1 MRLQRVHTAK
11 RRRTSLILLVATGIL
26 ALGLF
31 AGGCG
36 GDDEE
41 DETTAQ
47 PSAETV
53 DVTAADY
60 SFDLSATPT
69 AETKEITLENVGE
82 EQHQLIFARINEGS
96 TLQEAIEAEGQKGTA
111 EELGIIVAPPGGAAK
126 QPIEIKKPLEPGNYA
141 MVCTFRTKDG
151 EPHYSLGQQ
160 EEFEI
165 AE

>member
-1 MRLQRVHTAK
+1 MVRLQRVHAE
-11 RRRTSLILLVATGIL
+11 RRRMPVILLVATGIL

-31 AGGCG
+31 AGACG
-36 GDDEE
+36 GGDEGE
-41 DETTAQ
+41 ETTAQ

-69 AETKEITLENVGE
+69 ADTKEITLENVGE
-82 EQHQLIFARINEGS
+82 EQHQLIFARINEGF
-96 TLQEAIEAEGQKGTA
+96 TLQDAIKAEGQKGTA
-111 EELGIIVAPPGGAAK
+111 EELGIVVAPPGGEAK
-126 QPIEIKKPLEPGNYA
+126 RPIEIKKPLEPGNYA
-141 MVCTFRTKDG
+141 MVCTFRTEEG

>member
-1 MRLQRVHTAK
+1 MKLQRGRIAE
-11 RRRTSLILLVATGIL
+11 RRRTSLILLVATGML
-26 ALGLF
+26 ALALF
-31 AGGCG
+31 AGACG

-41 DETTAQ
+41 DETAQ

-60 SFDLSATPT
+60 SFDPSTTPT
-69 AETKEITLENVGE
+69 ADTKEVTLENVGE
-82 EQHQLIFARINEGS
+82 EQHELIFARINEGF
-96 TLQEAIEAEGQKGTA
+96 TLQDAIEAEGRKGTA
-111 EELGIIVAPPGGAAK
+111 ELIGRIVAPPGGASK
-126 QPIEIKKPLEPGNYA
+126 QPIEVKKPLEPGNYA
-141 MVCTFRTKDG
+141 FVCTFRTEEG